1 MKTATIKQTTFRST
15 ILRQLKI
22 FIATTILTT
31 IISCSKDAPVPG
43 QNNWECGTVA
53 DMTWTQNVTAN
64 DLTGNWAIWNI
75 NYSKGT
81 GNTSTYDT
89 TYSPNA
95 PLTLNSNGTGT
106 IYSLP
111 LNWTVTTSQNSFP
124 KLTITQAD
132 TLFPFQVGFL
142 QSGTVDIYLQLPPD
156 TRFYGRASKNGTPW
170 EYADISFKR

>member
-1 MKTATIKQTTFRST
+1 VLVAILKNTTAMRK
-15 ILRQLKI
+15 LKI
-22 FIATTILTT
+22 FFALTT
-31 IISCSKDAPVPG
+31 LTTFISCSKDTPVSG
-43 QNNWECGTVA
+43 QWECGTVV

-64 DLTGNWAIWNI
+64 DFVGNWTIWNI

-81 GNTSTYDT
+81 GNTHTYDT

-106 IYSLP
+106 IYSTP
-111 LNWTVTTSQNSFP
+111 LNWTATTAPNSFP